1 MALMIS
7 WSAVLLVVRVDFVA
21 KVISTMC
28 LCLQIGSDLRR
39 TVGSGGSAAVCVVPE
54 SVNVYSA
61 LSIGIIARD
70 VPAHGRWAGLGGLL
84 KGDGA
89 LDVGIATENGNY
101 TL

>member
-1 MALMIS
+1 MAFVIS
-7 WSAVLLVVRVDFVA
+7 WGAVFLVVRVDFVGN
-21 KVISTMC
+21 VISTSR
-28 LCLQIGSDLRR
+28 LCAGSDTRR
-39 TVGSGGSAAVCVVPE
+39 TVGSSGSAAVRVISE

-70 VPAHGRWAGLGGLL
+70 VPAHGRRAGLRGLL

-101 TL
+101 TP